1 MIRALLAAIL
11 LMNAATPAMPT
22 ANAAP
27 ADAGPSQHAG
37 HDMAN
42 MSDMSMDDVPAGQPA
57 SDCCD
62 DGSLDCQCGCF
73 VQQPGAMQ
81 FVPATRSNC
90 GAPEP
95 AVVVV
100 SRYISYPFNTPF
112 RPPA

>member
-11 LMNAATPAMPT
+11 LLNASTPAMPA

-42 MSDMSMDDVPAGQPA
+42 MSDMSVDDIPAGQPA
-57 SDCCD
+57 PDCCD
-62 DGSLDCQCGCF
+62 DGSMDCQCGCF
-73 VQQPGAMQ
+73 VQQPSAMQ
-81 FVPATRSNC
+81 FALAIRSNY

-95 AVVVV
+95 AAVVV
-100 SRYISYPFNTPF
+100 SRYISNTFNTPF